1 MGFEHYIYK
10 SQKKLRCGY
19 TTGTCAALAAKAAAL
34 KLLGGRVVEQV
45 SLMTPKEIP
54 VETGVVDL
62 TWGEGFAQCAVTK
75 DGGDDPDVTNGSL
88 IYARV
93 SRIPGGIIEIDGGMG
108 VGRVTRKG
116 LDQPVGAAAIN
127 RVPRQM
133 IARELEEVREDFGYE
148 GGLRVVISVPG
159 GEETARKSFN
169 PRLGI
174 VGGISILGTSG
185 IVEPMSEQAL
195 VDTIRLELSHL
206 KARGS
211 SAAVL
216 APGNYGE
223 DYLKQRLAK
232 LTPITVKC
240 SNFIGET
247 LDNALVLGFDKL
259 LLVGHIGKF
268 IKLAGGIMNTHSRMA
283 DARMELMAVHA
294 VLAGANSELAGQ
306 LMACVTTDEGLDLL
320 DRHGILEQ
328 TMGSV
333 MKKMDFHLR
342 QRVGEGVRIEAIMFS
357 NERGMLGE
365 TDGAARLARTLME
378 DGA

>member
-34 KLLGGRVVEQV
+34 KLLGGSVVEMV
-45 SLMTPKEIP
+45 SLMTPKGIP

-62 TWGEGFAQCAVTK
+62 TWGEGYAQCAIIK
-75 DGGDDPDVTNGSL
+75 DGGDDPDVTNGMR

-93 SRIPGGIIEIDGGMG
+93 SKIPGGFLEIDGGAG

-133 IARELEEVREDFGYE
+133 ISREVEELREQFGYE
-148 GGLRVVISVPG
+148 GGLRIVISVPG
-159 GEETARKSFN
+159 GEETARKTFN

-174 VGGISILGTSG
+174 EGGISILGTSG

-206 KARGS
+206 KAKGS
-211 SAAVL
+211 LAAVL

-223 DYLKQRLAK
+223 DYLRNRLAG
-232 LTPITVKC
+232 LTSITVKC

-247 LDNALVLGFDKL
+247 LDNAVVLGFDKL

-268 IKLAGGIMNTHSRMA
+268 IKLAGGIMNTHSKMA

-294 VLAGANSELAGQ
+294 VLAGADAELAGQ
-306 LMACVTTDEGLDLL
+306 LMVCVTTDEGLDIL

-333 MKKMDFHLR
+333 MKKIAFHLR
-342 QRVGEGVRIEAIMFS
+342 QRVGESVWIEAIMFS
-357 NERGMLGE
+357 NERGVLGE
-365 TDGAARLARTLME
+365 TDGAARLARTLLE